1 MQNEVNYQLRSCPRL
16 RLKQRRVCMARYAAV
31 MPEDVKHHLD
41 GLLARARTAQWAL
54 PDGPRNE
61 ALEAMGAALLRHQET
76 ILEAN
81 TKDVKGE
88 EARGTPDARI
98 DRLRLSEA
106 RLQSM
111 ADACREVAS
120 LPDPLHVTRQ
130 GWIAQD
136 GIEVSEVTVPFGVIG
151 MVYESRP
158 NVTVDAGILALKA
171 GSAAVLRG
179 SASALN
185 SNRALANAMREGA
198 TEVGLP
204 ADVVQ
209 LIDDDDRAYVG
220 ALLSARGKVD
230 LVLPRGGAG
239 LIQHVVETAKVPVIE
254 TGVGNCHVYV
264 HREADLN
271 MAERIVMNAKVQ
283 RPGVCNAAETLLVDR
298 DVAEPF
304 LPGVVQA
311 LKEAGVEVRG
321 CETTQRLVDVTPAGE
336 DDWAEEFLDLV
347 MAVRVVDSFEEAVAH
362 IDRYGSRHSEA
373 IVTASRDAGRAFHRQ
388 VDAAATY
395 VNASTRYTDGFVFG
409 FGAEMGI
416 STQKL
421 HVRGPVGLQHLVST
435 SYRIEGQGQIRE
447 R

>member
-1 MQNEVNYQLRSCPRL
+1 MTEHVER
-16 RLKQRRVCMARYAAV
+16 
-31 MPEDVKHHLD
+31 HLHE
-41 GLLARARTAQWAL
+41 LLARARTAQRAL
-54 PDGPRNE
+54 PYGPRNE
-61 ALEAMGAALLRHQET
+61 ALEAIGAALLRHQGA
-76 ILEAN
+76 ILTAN
-81 TKDVKGE
+81 AEDVAGE
-88 EARGTPDARI
+88 QARGTPDARI
-98 DRLRLSEA
+98 DRLRLTEVRVQA
-106 RLQSM
+106 M
-111 ADACREVAS
+111 ADACREVAA
-120 LPDPLHVTRQ
+120 LPDPLHVTRR
-130 GWIAQD
+130 GWLAQD

-185 SNRALANAMREGA
+185 SNRALATAMREGA
-198 TEVGLP
+198 AEVALP
-204 ADVVQ
+204 QDVVQ

-239 LIQHVVETAKVPVIE
+239 LIQHVVDTAKVPVIE

-264 HREADLN
+264 HRAADLA
-271 MAERIVMNAKVQ
+271 MAQRIVINAKVQ

-298 DVAEPF
+298 EVARDFVPA
-304 LPGVVQA
+304 VVGELQA
-311 LKEAGVEVRG
+311 AGVEVRG
-321 CETTQRLVDVTPAGE
+321 CEATRALVDVAEASE
-336 DDWAEEFLDLV
+336 DDWTEEFLDLV
-347 MAVRVVDSFEEAVAH
+347 LAVKVVDSFDEAVDH
-362 IDRYGSRHSEA
+362 IDRYGTRHSEA
-373 IVTASRDAGRAFHRQ
+373 IVTESRDAARAFHRS

-435 SYRIEGQGQIRE
+435 SYRVEGSGQVRE
-447 R
+447 G

>member
-1 MQNEVNYQLRSCPRL
+1 
-16 RLKQRRVCMARYAAV
+16 
-31 MPEDVKHHLD
+31 MPSDVERHLD
-41 GLLARARTAQWAL
+41 ELLARARTAQRAL
-54 PDGPRNE
+54 PYGPRNA
-61 ALEAMGAALLRHQET
+61 ALEAIGAALRRHQDA

-81 TKDVKGE
+81 AVDVEAE

-106 RLQSM
+106 RVHAM
-111 ADACREVAS
+111 ADACSEVAA

-130 GWIAQD
+130 GWVAQD

-198 TEVGLP
+198 SEAGLP
-204 ADVVQ
+204 VDVVQ

-239 LIQHVVETAKVPVIE
+239 LIQHVVDTAKVPVIE

-264 HREADLN
+264 HHEADLK
-271 MAERIVMNAKVQ
+271 MAQQIVMNAKVQ
-283 RPGVCNAAETLLVDR
+283 RPGVCNSAETLLVDR
-298 DVAEPF
+298 SVAERFIPA
-304 LPGVVQA
+304 VVEE
-311 LKEAGVEVRG
+311 LKAAGVEVRG
-321 CETTQRLVDVTPAGE
+321 CDATRALVDVSPATE

-347 MAVRVVDSFEEAVAH
+347 LAVRVVDSFDEAVAH
-362 IDRYGSRHSEA
+362 IDRYGTRHSEA
-373 IVTASRDAGRAFHRQ
+373 IVTESREAARAFHRE

-435 SYRIEGQGQIRE
+435 SYRIEGSGQIRE